1 MKQALNPLRP
11 TPRHCRNTVP
21 GVGLFGVERFK
32 SVSKNVLLS
41 DAYKD
46 ERFVRF
52 ESERSVLKCLKMLKN
67 AYILSGL

>member
-1 MKQALNPLRP
+1 
-11 TPRHCRNTVP
+11 VP

-52 ESERSVLKCLKMLKN
+52 ESERSVLKCLKMLTFYLGCKDP
-67 AYILSGL
+67 